1 MVHTSPVRNPLK
13 RGGPAAPV
21 EPVDPEV
28 TRPFSA
34 PARPDLTG
42 GRRIGVLLQH
52 GFTGSPYSMKPWGAA
67 LAERGYAVEV
77 PLLPGHGTSWQDC
90 NTVGWH
96 DWYAAV
102 SQTFARLREENDA
115 VVVGGLSMGGSLVL
129 RLAADHPDAVA
140 GVVLVNPA
148 VNTTRL
154 DVKALPVLKRV
165 VASMPGIANDIKK
178 PGTEE
183 LGYTRTPLRAA
194 DSMMREGWKP
204 LRSDLARV
212 TAPVLLFKSTV
223 DHVVDPSS
231 LDIIRSNVSSR
242 DFTERMLTE
251 SFHVA
256 TLDNDAETIFAESA
270 NFVARVT
277 VAP

>member
-1 MVHTSPVRNPLK
+1 MRNPLK

-21 EPVDPEV
+21 EPTDPEI

-34 PARPDLTG
+34 PARPELTG

-52 GFTGSPYSMKPWGAA
+52 GFTGSPYSMKPWGRS

-77 PLLPGHGTSWQDC
+77 PLLPGHGTSWQEC
-90 NTVGWH
+90 NTVRWQ
-96 DWYAAV
+96 DWYAETSRA
-102 SQTFARLREENDA
+102 FDRLRAENDA

-140 GVVLVNPA
+140 GIVLVNPA
-148 VNTTRL
+148 VNLARL
-154 DVKALPVLKRV
+154 DVKALPVLKWLV
-165 VASMPGIANDIKK
+165 GSFPGVANDIKK
-178 PGTEE
+178 PGVEE
-183 LGYTRTPLRAA
+183 LGYSRTPLKAA

-204 LRSDLARV
+204 LRADLARI
-212 TAPVLLFKSTV
+212 TAPLLCFKSTV
-223 DHVVDPSS
+223 DHLVDPSS

-242 DFTERMLTE
+242 DFTERMLTD
-251 SFHVA
+251 SYHVA
-256 TLDNDAETIFAESA
+256 TLDNDAETIFSESA
-270 NFVARVT
+270 DFVARVT